1 VGKAAVKPLEFITI
15 ARQLGKNSE
24 EINLRVAASR
34 AYYGVFHFAGERLE
48 QLTVAS
54 PNPFRW
60 TGARKNHEGLR
71 AEWRNRFGTTGH
83 AIANALF
90 YAHELRKK
98 ADYDLHLVFTSE
110 DKDETFQFVAQAI
123 LAVRRAR

>member
-1 VGKAAVKPLEFITI
+1 
-15 ARQLGKNSE
+15 
-24 EINLRVAASR
+24 
-34 AYYGVFHFAGERLE
+34 LE
-48 QLTVAS
+48 QLTAAS

-71 AEWRNRFGTTGH
+71 AEWRNRFAAAGH
-83 AIANALF
+83 TIANPLF
-90 YAHELRKK
+90 YAHQFRKI
-98 ADYDLHLVFTSE
+98 ADYDLHLVFTPK

>member
-1 VGKAAVKPLEFITI
+1 
-15 ARQLGKNSE
+15 
-24 EINLRVAASR
+24 
-34 AYYGVFHFAGERLE
+34 LE

-71 AEWRNRFGTTGH
+71 AEWRNGFGIIGH